1 MHTAYSSLEWLW
13 QAAKSHL
20 KTEENR
26 GFDLLNKSYEPSNID
41 MNNFN
46 NHSMNKEVC
55 KNYLQTID
63 ILL

>member
-1 MHTAYSSLEWLW
+1 MKENQDYKMSLNIN
-13 QAAKSHL
+13 KNHL

-41 MNNFN
+41 MNNFH